1 MIILST
7 VMSVIL
13 SISMRWQLLG
23 RTCRGI
29 CQMHEAK
36 PMPNGLR
43 YESGQKRCTFCGLFF
58 LIDDVRCPCC
68 KVVLRTNPRSRHK
81 NQKR

>member
-1 MIILST
+1 
-7 VMSVIL
+7 
-13 SISMRWQLLG
+13 
-23 RTCRGI
+23 
-29 CQMHEAK
+29 MHEAK

-43 YESGQKRCTFCGLFF
+43 YESGQKRCTFCGIFF

-81 NQKR
+81 NQKRWKMTKVIVIDDEIDVKCLPLWQKK